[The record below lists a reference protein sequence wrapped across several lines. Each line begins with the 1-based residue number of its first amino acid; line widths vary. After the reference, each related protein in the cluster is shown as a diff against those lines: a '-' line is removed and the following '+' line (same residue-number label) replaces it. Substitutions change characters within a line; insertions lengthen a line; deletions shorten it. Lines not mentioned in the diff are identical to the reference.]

1 MHNKWTSRKFWMAVG
16 TIIVT
21 LAVGCGY
28 KLDPALIAILTTAE
42 SALWIIIEGIIDA
55 IKKGE

>member
-1 MHNKWTSRKFWMAVG
+1 MRNKWTSRKFWMAIG

-21 LAVGCGY
+21 IAVGCGY
-28 KLDPALIAILTTAE
+28 KLDPALIAILTTSE

-55 IKKGE
+55 VKKE